1 MFLSQKKKQMN
12 NLYYGDN
19 LNVLRRYIKD
29 KTIDLCYIDPP
40 FKSDRNYNQIY
51 NNKGSDDKAQAQAFV
66 DTWTWD
72 TAAEHGVAEITIN
85 TNGLYSFQTVALI
98 LGLKDVLGKGPLYA
112 YLISITQR
120 IAEIHRVLKDTGCF
134 YLHCDPTASHY
145 LKIIIDS
152 IFLCPKWNIS
162 Q

>member
-1 MFLSQKKKQMN
+1 MN

-112 YLISITQR
+112 
-120 IAEIHRVLKDTGCF
+120 
-134 YLHCDPTASHY
+134 
-145 LKIIIDS
+145 
-152 IFLCPKWNIS
+152 
-162 Q
+162 